1 MPDVDN
7 PRKVT
12 EIVSLTRM
20 CRIQCAQS
28 FRSVARSTHANAK
41 YSVLDCSVHSP
52 IDSAL
57 LLSMH
62 CLSYS
67 PTPILLLSRFE
78 PHVVH
83 SEPLNRCNILVPS
96 DFIQSHQVFKCAE
109 VLKSLTNSSS
119 LHALMTMQR
128 QDCELVSVGL
138 VFPTC
143 ATRSKR
149 H

>member
-1 MPDVDN
+1 MPDGDN

-12 EIVSLTRM
+12 EIFTLTRM

-28 FRSVARSTHANAK
+28 YPSVARSTHAK

-67 PTPILLLSRFE
+67 PTPILLLSHFE

-83 SEPLNRCNILVPS
+83 SELLSRCNVLVPS
-96 DFIQSHQVFKCAE
+96 DFIQSHKAFKCAE
-109 VLKSLTNSSS
+109 VLTNPSNSSS